1 MGNLMKKTNLLFITY
16 CLLLVVLLS
25 LFAKNSFAATSNV
38 SLFNL
43 SNIVLQQ
50 KLNADAKNPQVIVLP
65 FSTLVV
71 NPGTFKN
78 DAFIFI
84 YEGDFDNIKKV
95 LPQGQSPFSS
105 YYLVFRQTN
114 GLPAILFKP
123 ISTQSYNNYVNT
135 NTYFYPLASSSLI
148 DKANEKTWQGN
159 VFAKADLPIQDVGF
173 IVAANI
179 NLKQDDSSLHPKF
192 VTPAAKTYT
201 GQSGPGLKIIGV
213 ILGLVL
219 IGGFIAFLKVSKR
232 RKKQL

>member
-84 YEGDFDNIKKV
+84 YE
-95 LPQGQSPFSS
+95 
-105 YYLVFRQTN
+105 
-114 GLPAILFKP
+114 
-123 ISTQSYNNYVNT
+123 
-135 NTYFYPLASSSLI
+135 
-148 DKANEKTWQGN
+148 
-159 VFAKADLPIQDVGF
+159 
-173 IVAANI
+173 
-179 NLKQDDSSLHPKF
+179 
-192 VTPAAKTYT
+192 
-201 GQSGPGLKIIGV
+201 
-213 ILGLVL
+213 
-219 IGGFIAFLKVSKR
+219 
-232 RKKQL
+232 